1 MASVGS
7 SGFEFSESGVS
18 EDAGRLLLLC
28 KPQTPREMINR
39 RYGRANS
46 RLAVT
51 QATEREHFL
60 KRRLNTEWSLNN
72 VPQVHHRERNLKVW
86 SETGTKIS
94 CFRFKFH
101 LLHVG
106 LSNFQPKHVPGS
118 RRQTSTAGKHVL
130 FYGTIIKMFHV
141 PFTSLIQIIYSSLA
155 WSIPDRKMILSD
167 IYLCWWCEAF
177 IHCLHR

>member
-118 RRQTSTAGKHVL
+118 WRQTSTGNTADCVNL
-130 FYGTIIKMFHV
+130 MYLSQVYINLTISRKTCFILWHHYKNV
-141 PFTSLIQIIYSSLA
+141 PCSIY
-155 WSIPDRKMILSD
+155 
-167 IYLCWWCEAF
+167 
-177 IHCLHR
+177 